1 MVLIITKKVM
11 KIRKKLKVIE
21 FYLFPIFDLIV
32 YAFRLMLRSLL
43 SVRTK
48 YVAMPAPI
56 VERKRWGPRKEH
68 SKEVPLPINRE
79 ERPVLW
85 GEAGYVRQAKWDA
98 AAEKM
103 VVLVS
108 QQKSE
113 RKEKIDAFIGQLRR
127 INPIGG
133 YRKRSNM

>member
-1 MVLIITKKVM
+1 MI
-11 KIRKKLKVIE
+11 
-21 FYLFPIFDLIV
+21 
-32 YAFRLMLRSLL
+32 RSLL

-48 YVAMPAPI
+48 YVGMPAAI

-85 GEAGYVRQAKWDA
+85 GEAGYVRQAKWDSKA
-98 AAEKM
+98 KKM
-103 VVLVS
+103 VVQTS
-108 QQKSE
+108 KQKTE
-113 RKEKIDAFIGQLRR
+113 RKEKIDSFIGQLRR

-133 YRKRSNM
+133 YRQWSIFDAEIVSYFFTTAFY